1 VNARFIAL
9 VFAAAFAAA
18 CGGPGS
24 AGPGASGAADS
35 LNRGLTA
42 HTAGRLDEAVTAY
55 FETLSKD
62 PKNKFAFYNL
72 GQIAQS
78 QNRLPAAEAYYRLAL
93 EQDAGMASALFN
105 LAIVRTSVGAPQD
118 AIAPGDRRRSEL
130 RAGALQPGVA
140 PAGRRRHRGRAAGA
154 RDRAASRSQARSADA
169 VGDAAAPG
177 EPDTDGT
184 VRPSSDR

>member
-1 VNARFIAL
+1 MNARFIAL

-78 QNRLPAAEAYYRLAL
+78 QNRLPASTTSRASMSRDSSPP
-93 EQDAGMASALFN
+93 DAPLSSG
-105 LAIVRTSVGAPQD
+105 
-118 AIAPGDRRRSEL
+118 
-130 RAGALQPGVA
+130 RAGAPG
-140 PAGRRRHRGRAAGA
+140 
-154 RDRAASRSQARSADA
+154 
-169 VGDAAAPG
+169 
-177 EPDTDGT
+177 
-184 VRPSSDR
+184 